1 MKNIKDEL
9 WSKRSLIWN
18 FAISDLKIRYRN
30 SVLGFFWTVLEPLLM
45 LAVLYI
51 VFTNIFKSQIE
62 HFGMYILLGIIMW
75 NMLTRGTEI
84 GLNSIIARSNLV
96 TQIYFPREIPA
107 ISATITA
114 LLMTGLEF
122 IVFGIFTV
130 VFQFTPPLTIIFL
143 PLVLFLEFIL
153 ILGISLPLSV
163 LNVRYRDIQFIWKVI
178 LQAAFF
184 LTPIFYKF
192 EILPESFRKVLVY
205 SPMVQII
212 NMGHDVAIYNILPDM
227 QSILIA
233 VTTTFSILI
242 VGYAIFRKA
251 QNRIIEDL

>member
-1 MKNIKDEL
+1 MNGIKQL

-51 VFTNIFKSQIE
+51 VFTNIFKSQID
-62 HFGMYILLGIIMW
+62 HFGMFLLLGIIMW
-75 NMLTRGTEI
+75 NMFTRGTEI
-84 GLNSIIARSNLV
+84 GLNSIIGRSSLV

-107 ISATITA
+107 ISATVTA

-122 IVFGIFTV
+122 IVFGIFMV

-143 PLVLFLEFIL
+143 PLALLLEFIL
-153 ILGISLPLSV
+153 IVGISLPLSV
-163 LNVRYRDIQFIWKVI
+163 LNVRYRDIQFIWKVF
-178 LQAAFF
+178 LQASFF
-184 LTPIFYKF
+184 LTPVFYKF
-192 EILPESFRKVLVY
+192 EILPESFRKILVY

-212 NMGHDVAIYNILPDM
+212 DMGHNVAIYNVLPDM

-233 VTTTFSILI
+233 VMTTLFVLI
-242 VGYAIFRKA
+242 AGYIIFRKV